1 MMDIFANRQ
10 SKVYQASEEVM
21 TVAAELIATVHEHLV
36 QANICYLFRTDEW
49 TKKGRYIYGK
59 AYKVPEQ
66 WRYLSGYDL
75 LMVINRSVWTTL
87 TPEQRTALVDHEL
100 CHFERIDDAAGN
112 VKSWTLVDH
121 DVEEFI
127 GVVRRHGL
135 WKVDVQELVKA
146 GQQMQLFDGLKV
158 VAK

>member
-1 MMDIFANRQ
+1 MKNIFGRE
-10 SKVYQASEEVM
+10 SKIYRVAEEVAEL
-21 TVAAELIATVHEHLV
+21 AAELILEVHGHLSE
-36 QANICYLFRTDEW
+36 AKICYLFRTDEW
-49 TKKGRYIYGK
+49 TKKGGRYVYGK
-59 AYKVPEQ
+59 ASKVPEQ

-75 LMVINRSVWTTL
+75 LVVINQSVWTTL
-87 TPEQRTALVDHEL
+87 TPERRAALVDHEL

-135 WKVDVQELVKA
+135 WKEDVSELVKA
-146 GQQMQLFDGLKV
+146 GQQMQIFDGLKV
-158 VAK
+158 VSK